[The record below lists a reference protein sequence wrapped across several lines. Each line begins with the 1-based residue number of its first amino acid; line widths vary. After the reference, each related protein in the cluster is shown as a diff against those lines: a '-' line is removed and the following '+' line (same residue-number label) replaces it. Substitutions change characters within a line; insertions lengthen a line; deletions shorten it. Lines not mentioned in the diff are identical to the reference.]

1 MPAQVRRDALS
12 NEGIGFG
19 QGPTELARLDDNLA
33 SLRVPAP
40 DVVDPPSQGS
50 DTPAW
55 PLTETGGVD
64 DETAA

>member
-19 QGPTELARLDDNLA
+19 QGPTELAHLDDNLS
-33 SLRVPAP
+33 SLGMPAP

-55 PLTETGGVD
+55 PPPETGGVD
-64 DETAA
+64 DERAA